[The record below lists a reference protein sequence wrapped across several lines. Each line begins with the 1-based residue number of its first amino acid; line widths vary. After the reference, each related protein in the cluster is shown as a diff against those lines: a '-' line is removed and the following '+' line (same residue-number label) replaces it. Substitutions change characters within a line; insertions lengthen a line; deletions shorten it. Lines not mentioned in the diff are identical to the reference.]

1 MRSRARNSAT
11 VAAPRD
17 LAFASIEELSALLAA
32 RKLSPVELAEMF
44 LARAEKSQSRLNAF
58 ITVTRERA
66 LADAQESER
75 RFQKKTSRGPL
86 DGIPIVLKD
95 NIWTAGI
102 RTTVGSRILG
112 DFVPDRDATIASR
125 LRRAGAVL
133 LGKTNMHEFAYGVTS
148 ENPHFGAAHNPWD
161 LARSPGGS
169 SGGSAA
175 AVAAGLCVASV
186 GTDTGGSIRIPS
198 ALCGITGLKPTFG
211 LVSCFGTVPLAP
223 SFDHVGP
230 IARTVDDAAILLD
243 AIAGRDPA
251 DASTL
256 TQPAYRRAGNIR
268 DVPSE
273 FRRRAR
279 NRPIVLGWPR
289 EYFFN
294 NVDPEIRAA
303 IDAAARSFERLGARI
318 EEVSLAHVSD
328 GDEPSTTIAL
338 AEATH
343 VHRSEGWFPA
353 RAADY
358 GEDVRKRLELGAEIR
373 AVDFLKAS
381 NTCRAVRKDFDAVLK
396 KVDAILAPTTP
407 IAAPLIGE
415 KLANIA
421 GHEEPVRGA
430 LIRLNRP
437 ANLTG
442 HPAIS
447 VPCGFT
453 GAGMPIGLQM
463 IGRMWGERN
472 LLAIAALFESAVAGN
487 ARRPPNF

>member
-1 MRSRARNSAT
+1 
-11 VAAPRD
+11 
-17 LAFASIEELSALLAA
+17 
-32 RKLSPVELAEMF
+32 MF
-44 LARAEKSQSRLNAF
+44 LERIERSQPRLNAF

-66 LADAQESER
+66 LADAREAER
-75 RFQKKTSRGPL
+75 RIQKKASRGPL

-102 RTTVGSRILG
+102 RTTAGSKILS
-112 DFVPDRDATIASR
+112 DFVPDRDATVAAR

-133 LGKTNMHEFAYGVTS
+133 LGKTNMHEFAYGVTT

-161 LARSPGGS
+161 LKRSPGGS

-198 ALCGITGLKPTFG
+198 ALCGIVGLKPTFG
-211 LVSCFGTVPLAP
+211 RVSCFGTVPLAP

-230 IARTVDDAAILLD
+230 IARTASDAAILLD

-251 DASTL
+251 DATTL
-256 TQPAYRRAGNIR
+256 AQPAYRGAENIR
-268 DVPSE
+268 DLAAE
-273 FRRRAR
+273 LRRRPKK
-279 NRPIVLGWPR
+279 RPLVLGWPR
-289 EYFFN
+289 EYFFKY
-294 NVDPEIRAA
+294 VDAEICAA
-303 IDAAARSFERLGARI
+303 IEAAARKFEKLGARI
-318 EEVSLAHVSD
+318 EEVSLAHVSEGD
-328 GDEPSTTIAL
+328 GPSTTIAL

-343 VHRSEGWFPA
+343 VHRAAGWYPA
-353 RAADY
+353 HAADY
-358 GEDVRKRLELGAEIR
+358 GEDVRKRIELGTEIR
-373 AVDFLKAS
+373 AADFLAAKD
-381 NTCRAVRKDFDAVLK
+381 TCRSVREDFDSVLK
-396 KVDAILAPTTP
+396 KVDAILAPATP

-447 VPCGFT
+447 IPCGFT
-453 GAGMPIGLQM
+453 RGGLPIGLQV
-463 IGRMWGERN
+463 IGRMWDERS
-472 LLAIAALFESAVAGN
+472 LLAIAALFASANSQVP
-487 ARRPPNF
+487 RHPQNF

>member
-1 MRSRARNSAT
+1 
-11 VAAPRD
+11 
-17 LAFASIEELSALLAA
+17 
-32 RKLSPVELAEMF
+32 MF
-44 LARAEKSQSRLNAF
+44 LERIERSQPPLNAF

-66 LADAQESER
+66 LADARESER
-75 RFQKKTSRGPL
+75 RIYKKTWRGSL

-102 RTTVGSRILG
+102 KTTAGSKILG
-112 DFVPDRDATIASR
+112 DLVPDQDATIAAR
-125 LRRAGAVL
+125 LRRAGVVL
-133 LGKTNMHEFAYGVTS
+133 LGKTNMHEFAYGVTT

-161 LARSPGGS
+161 LKRSPGGS

-175 AVAAGLCVASV
+175 AVAAGLCVASI

-198 ALCGITGLKPTFG
+198 ALCGVVGLKPTFG
-211 LVSCFGTVPLAP
+211 RVSCFGTVPLAP
-223 SFDHVGP
+223 SFDHAGP
-230 IARTVDDAAILLD
+230 IARTADDAAILLD

-251 DASTL
+251 DATTL
-256 TQPAYRRAGNIR
+256 AQPAYRRAGNIR
-268 DVPSE
+268 DVSSE
-273 FRRRAR
+273 FRRRTKS
-279 NRPIVLGWPR
+279 RPLVLGWPR
-289 EYFFN
+289 EYFFHH
-294 NVDPEIRAA
+294 VDPEIRAA
-303 IDAAARSFERLGARI
+303 IDAAARKFEKLGARI
-318 EEVSLAHVSD
+318 EEVSLAHVSE

-343 VHRSEGWFPA
+343 VHRAAGWYPA
-353 RAADY
+353 HAGDY
-358 GEDVRKRLELGAEIR
+358 GEDVRKRIELGAEIR
-373 AVDFLKAS
+373 AVNFLAA
-381 NTCRAVRKDFDAVLK
+381 NETCRTVRVDFDAVLT

-447 VPCGFT
+447 IPCGFT
-453 GAGMPIGLQM
+453 RAGLPIGLQI
-463 IGRMWGERN
+463 IGRMWNERN
-472 LLAIAALFESAVAGN
+472 LLAIAALFELANSQVLL
-487 ARRPPNF
+487 PPQNF

>member
-1 MRSRARNSAT
+1 MRPRARNST
-11 VAAPRD
+11 TIAAAGD
-17 LAFASIEELSALLAA
+17 LAFASIREISELLNAK
-32 RKLSPVELAEMF
+32 KLSPVELTEMF
-44 LARAEKSQSRLNAF
+44 LSRAEKSQLALNAF

-66 LADAQESER
+66 LADAMESER
-75 RFQKKTSRGPL
+75 RIQKKTSRGLL

-102 RTTVGSRILG
+102 RTTAGSKILG
-112 DFVPDRDATIASR
+112 DFVSDRDATIAAR
-125 LRRAGAVL
+125 LRRAGVVL
-133 LGKTNMHEFAYGVTS
+133 LGKTNMHEFAYGVTT

-161 LARSPGGS
+161 LKRSPGGS

-175 AVAAGLCVASV
+175 AVAAGLCVASI

-211 LVSCFGTVPLAP
+211 RVSCFGTVPLAP

-230 IARTVDDAAILLD
+230 IARTADDDAILLD

-251 DASTL
+251 DATTL
-256 TQPAYRRAGNIR
+256 TQPAYRRGGNLC
-268 DVPSE
+268 DVGLE
-273 FRRRAR
+273 FRRRAK
-279 NRPIVLGWPR
+279 NGPLVLGWPR
-289 EYFFN
+289 EYFFHH
-294 NVDPEIRAA
+294 VDPEIRAA
-303 IDAAARSFERLGARI
+303 IDSAARSFESLGARI
-318 EEVSLAHVSD
+318 EEVSLAHVSE

-343 VHRSEGWFPA
+343 VHRAEGWYPA
-353 RAADY
+353 RATDY

-373 AVDFLKAS
+373 AVDFLKA
-381 NTCRAVRKDFDAVLK
+381 NDTCRAVREDFDAVLK

-407 IAAPLIGE
+407 IAAPVIGE
-415 KLANIA
+415 KLANVA

-453 GAGMPIGLQM
+453 RTGLPIGLQM
-463 IGRMWGERN
+463 IGRAWCERN
-472 LLAIAALFESAVAGN
+472 LLAIAALFESAGAN
-487 ARRPPNF
+487 RMRRPRSF

>member
-1 MRSRARNSAT
+1 
-11 VAAPRD
+11 
-17 LAFASIEELSALLAA
+17 
-32 RKLSPVELAEMF
+32 MF
-44 LARAEKSQSRLNAF
+44 LERIERSQPQLKAF

-66 LADAQESER
+66 LEDARSSEQ
-75 RFQKKTSRGPL
+75 RFRKKSPRGPF

-102 RTTVGSRILG
+102 RTTAGSKILA
-112 DFVPDRDATIASR
+112 DFVPDRDATIAAR
-125 LRRAGAVL
+125 LRRAGVVL
-133 LGKTNMHEFAYGVTS
+133 LGKTNMHEFAYGVTT
-148 ENPHFGAAHNPWD
+148 ENPHFGTAHNPWE

-198 ALCGITGLKPTFG
+198 ALCGIVGLKPTFG
-211 LVSCFGTVPLAP
+211 RVSCLGTVPLAP

-230 IARTVDDAAILLD
+230 IARTANDAAILLD

-251 DASTL
+251 DATTL
-256 TQPAYRRAGNIR
+256 AQPAYRSAGNIR
-268 DVPSE
+268 DLAAE
-273 FRRRAR
+273 LRRRPKK
-279 NRPIVLGWPR
+279 RPLLLGLPR

-294 NVDPEIRAA
+294 HVDPEIRAA
-303 IDAAARSFERLGARI
+303 IDAAARKFEKLGARV
-318 EEVSLAHVSD
+318 EEVSLTHVSE

-338 AEATH
+338 AEATN
-343 VHRSEGWFPA
+343 VHRAAGWYPA
-353 RAADY
+353 HAENY

-373 AVDFLKAS
+373 AADFLAAKD
-381 NTCRAVRKDFDAVLK
+381 TCRAVREDFDLALK
-396 KVDAILAPTTP
+396 NVDAILAPTTP

-447 VPCGFT
+447 IPCGFT
-453 GAGMPIGLQM
+453 RAGLPIGLQI
-463 IGRMWGERN
+463 IGRMWDERS
-472 LLAIAALFESAVAGN
+472 LLAIADFFESANSQVL
-487 ARRPPNF
+487 RHPPNF

>member
-1 MRSRARNSAT
+1 
-11 VAAPRD
+11 
-17 LAFASIEELSALLAA
+17 
-32 RKLSPVELAEMF
+32 MF
-44 LARAEKSQSRLNAF
+44 LSRIEKSQPLLNAF

-66 LADAQESER
+66 IADARESER
-75 RFQKKTSRGPL
+75 RIQKKTSRGLL

-102 RTTVGSRILG
+102 KTTAGSKILG
-112 DFVPDRDATIASR
+112 DFVPGQDATIAAR
-125 LRRAGAVL
+125 LRRAGVVL
-133 LGKTNMHEFAYGVTS
+133 LGKTNMHEFAYGVTT

-161 LARSPGGS
+161 LKRSPGGS

-175 AVAAGLCVASV
+175 AVVAGLCVASI
-186 GTDTGGSIRIPS
+186 GTDTGGSIRIPA
-198 ALCGITGLKPTFG
+198 ALCGAVGLKPSFG
-211 LVSCFGTVPLAP
+211 RVSCFGTVPLAP
-223 SFDHVGP
+223 SFDHAGP
-230 IARTVDDAAILLD
+230 IARTADDAAILLD

-251 DASTL
+251 DVITL
-256 TQPAYRRAGNIR
+256 TQPAYRRAVNFR
-268 DVPSE
+268 DLAAELRGRSK
-273 FRRRAR
+273 RR
-279 NRPIVLGWPR
+279 PLVLGWPR
-289 EYFFN
+289 EYFFTH
-294 NVDPEIRAA
+294 VDPEIRAA
-303 IDAAARSFERLGARI
+303 IGAAARTFERLGARI
-318 EEVSLAHVSD
+318 EEVPLAHISE

-343 VHRSEGWFPA
+343 VHRAAGWYPA

-358 GEDVRKRLELGAEIR
+358 GEDVRKRIELGAEIR
-373 AVDFLKAS
+373 AVDFLTA
-381 NTCRAVRKDFDAVLK
+381 NDTCGAVRVDFDAVLT

-447 VPCGFT
+447 IPCGFT
-453 GAGMPIGLQM
+453 RAGLPIGLQI
-463 IGRMWGERN
+463 IGRTWDEGK
-472 LLAIAALFESAVAGN
+472 LLAIAALFESARLQVP
-487 ARRPPNF
+487 RRPQNF